1 LKFLTQFTFKSEIK
15 KACEEKISEKLL
27 LSLHSWNYITTSP
40 HFLSKIYI
48 TYTKSYLGKS
58 KHPVAHRLDHPIS
71 GQMLFASQS
80 VLYFQVISEPLI
92 QQQNEEK
99 GILWSWL
106 WHNAGEKEELF
117 SEM

>member
-1 LKFLTQFTFKSEIK
+1 
-15 KACEEKISEKLL
+15 
-27 LSLHSWNYITTSP
+27 
-40 HFLSKIYI
+40 
-48 TYTKSYLGKS
+48 
-58 KHPVAHRLDHPIS
+58 
-71 GQMLFASQS
+71 MLFASQS